1 MKRLTKRLLR
11 CFIRIDAIDVNNVTK
26 TPYDVSAN
34 HLENGDVE
42 IGDEARAL
50 AISLRD
56 EGMEGEVNLFVD
68 HAKLFYIML
77 VKKLFEKFPF
87 TSTVLP
93 DLRILNPSERTTYK
107 DLPNAV
113 VRLAKHLPQLKLC
126 SSLDALKSEAIDYQ
140 TLKKGAI

>member
-11 CFIRIDAIDVNNVTK
+11 CFIKIDAIDVNNVTK
-26 TPYDVSAN
+26 TRYDVSAN

-42 IGDEARAL
+42 FGDEARAL
-50 AISLRD
+50 AISLCD

-68 HAKLFYIML
+68 HAKLFYSTL

-93 DLRILNPSERTTYK
+93 DLRILNAQHNIKTFLMLLS
-107 DLPNAV
+107 
-113 VRLAKHLPQLKLC
+113 
-126 SSLDALKSEAIDYQ
+126 ALQSIYHN
-140 TLKKGAI
+140 